1 MASEL
6 VKKTQGITTAK
17 DMRESTKIIMKP
29 YANWEEYL
37 TPAPLS
43 IAIMGELVY
52 ISSTTDFSINKNAP
66 KDGYKYIRYP
76 ESFRACL
83 MQVCNSGWGA
93 FNEAHKSM
101 DQIRLHTSTVPDY
114 METAVKTLFQGSDE
128 VIQALL
134 PDQLENIRV
143 IADDCVELAS
153 AAEQKFTDVINIIQE
168 LLEACVNA
176 EHFYGEELNEIKK
189 RLEEAKMREQTSQ
202 EANERSKKAMKRMED
217 ELEDAQEKYSK
228 AMDSLPSG
236 WEVIGMNLVEGITE
250 SVTSL
255 VNGLTSIVTIPVSLM
270 CQALGTVKNACDC
283 VSGEDDAAD
292 EVDKIN
298 IYSKSGEILRATEI
312 LGKFIEGEDI
322 EWKKLYDQKKK
333 YTNTDFVADQFKRL
347 QSDLQR
353 SPDCEPK
360 QEAIHL
366 CETGIN
372 ICQQLAKYAP
382 EGQCS
387 LDETKK
393 IISNWKEL
401 IKSARAFDS
410 KSKSVTKSPSMTPK
424 PPMMYQQ
431 ENKSE
436 GSGKMSAG
444 ERASANAHFRIE
456 QTRAQLDKT
465 REMYEKCVENMEKN
479 QKELTDIL
487 VTMRNCEIKEI
498 DFNTIIEMLVKGMDA
513 MGKVKEQWE
522 KMVHFFQMVSNI
534 VKVSL
539 SKTLHNFVTTSEKT
553 QKLSY
558 NGKLFSKD
566 MLYNQA
572 FQASNIASLV
582 HMISETYTEVSTK
595 YLMDRVSSLGKLMA
609 MDKSKPEF
617 EQEHQQLQNGCDEA
631 QRGILHLVIKN
642 KKDFEKSADARLE
655 KIEGELLAILPAAAP
670 DETKAIKE
678 AVQAGMNE
686 EEEASY
692 Y

>member
-6 VKKTQGITTAK
+6 VKKTQSITTAK
-17 DMRESTKIIMKP
+17 DMRESTQLIMKP

-43 IAIMGELVY
+43 IAILGELVF
-52 ISSTTDFSINKNAP
+52 ISSSTDFSINKNPP
-66 KDGYKYIRYP
+66 KDGYKHIKYP

-83 MQVCNSGWGA
+83 MQVCNSGWWA
-93 FNEAHKSM
+93 FNEAHKNM
-101 DQIRLHTSTVPDY
+101 DQIRLHTSTVPAY
-114 METAVKTLFQGSDE
+114 MKTAVKILFQGSDE
-128 VIQALL
+128 VVQALL

-143 IADDCVELAS
+143 IADDCVQLAC

-176 EHFYGEELNEIKK
+176 EHFYGEELNEIKRK
-189 RLEEAKMREQTSQ
+189 LEEAKMREQTSR
-202 EANERSKKAMKRMED
+202 EANERSKKAMKTMEK
-217 ELEDAQEKYSK
+217 ELADAQEKYSK
-228 AMDSLPSG
+228 AIDSLPSG
-236 WEVIGMNLVEGITE
+236 WEMIGMDFVEGIIESATSLTNGLM
-250 SVTSL
+250 SVTTCPDSQ
-255 VNGLTSIVTIPVSLM
+255 M
-270 CQALGTVKNACDC
+270 CQASTMKDTCDNTGVK
-283 VSGEDDAAD
+283 DDAAD

-298 IYSKSGEILRATEI
+298 IISKSGEILRAAEI
-312 LGKFIEGEDI
+312 LGKFIKGEDI
-322 EWKKLYDQKKK
+322 KWKKLYDQKKK
-333 YTNTDFVADQFKRL
+333 KTNTDFAAEQFKRI

-353 SPDCEPK
+353 SPDCAPK
-360 QEAIHL
+360 QEALRL

-372 ICQQLAKYAP
+372 ICQQLAEYAP

-387 LDETKK
+387 KEKTAE
-393 IISNWKEL
+393 IICDWKAL

-410 KSKSVTKSPSMTPK
+410 KSKNATKSPSMTSK

-431 ENKSE
+431 ENKTE
-436 GSGKMSAG
+436 GSGKKSASQ
-444 ERASANAHFRIE
+444 RATENAHFRIE

-465 REMYEKCVENMEKN
+465 RETYEKCVENMEKN

-487 VTMRNCEIKEI
+487 ITMRKCEVKEI
-498 DFNTIIEMLVKGMDA
+498 DFNTTIEMLVKGMDA
-513 MGKVKEQWE
+513 MGRVKEQWE
-522 KMVHFFQMVSNI
+522 KMVRFFQMVSNI

-539 SKTLHNFVTTSEKT
+539 NKTLHNFVTTSEKT

-558 NGKLFSKD
+558 NAKLFSKD
-566 MLYNQA
+566 QLYNQA

-617 EQEHQQLQNGCDEA
+617 EQERRQLQNGCDEA
-631 QRGILHLVIKN
+631 QKGILQLVIKN
-642 KKDFEKSADARLE
+642 KKAFESSADARLE

-670 DETKAIKE
+670 EETKAIKE
-678 AVQAGMNE
+678 AVVAGMTE
-686 EEEASY
+686 EEESNY
-692 Y
+692 C